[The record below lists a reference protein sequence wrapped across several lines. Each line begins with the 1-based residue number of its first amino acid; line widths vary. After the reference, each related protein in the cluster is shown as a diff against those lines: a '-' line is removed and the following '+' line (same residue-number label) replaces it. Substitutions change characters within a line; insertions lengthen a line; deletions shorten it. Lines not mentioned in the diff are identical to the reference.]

1 MNESNNK
8 DDQGPLKKDADDA
21 IICDENGMCAS
32 SPAPAASDSAAATS
46 PALAA
51 DTADR
56 IISYRQ
62 HMIDVSKLTYPIILT
77 EIFQNTLP
85 VVDIG
90 FVGQL
95 GKNELASAALA
106 TVWFNLWN
114 STMIGFMTA
123 IDTLLSQSY
132 GANQLEN
139 YSAWTGN
146 SLMIIVP
153 VTAVV
158 SGAVALCG
166 PCMKLFGQD
175 HELAD
180 AAAEFSYRL
189 IPGLFPYYLFKVQT
203 KYLQSQNRLAPGV
216 WIGLF
221 ANVFNALFNW
231 WLIYGVGW
239 GLMGAPWATS
249 LTRLVQFVL
258 LSLYMCAYKRSLEDT
273 WPRFSREN
281 LRYSVLKPF
290 WDLAIS
296 GALGF
301 AAEAWSFEVTT
312 ILAGLLGTVALDAHI
327 ITLTISTFIYLSFP
341 FAVGIAASI
350 RVGQL
355 IGDHR
360 PQDAKRS
367 AHTSYFLVGIIEL
380 VLIVTVLPCKDILGR
395 AFSSDEDV
403 QQLVSQLIP
412 ISVIFMMGDS
422 IQSTNSG
429 VFRGL
434 GRQKMVFWLAVVGFW
449 VLAVP
454 IGAILTFVVE
464 LGVFGL
470 WWGFVIG
477 IYLTSLI
484 GIWCL
489 RRVDWGHEAKR
500 SMKRLSSVMS
510 TRRVLEPRLTP
521 GGESENEPSVNGM
534 DNECEGRKSGIHD

>member
-32 SPAPAASDSAAATS
+32 SPAPAASYSAAATS

-85 VVDIG
+85 VVVSIHGWCLLRPCEEFVFPSCRTSVFILSPQDIG

-249 LTRLVQFVL
+249 LTRLVQFVF

-429 VFRGL
+429 GELLILFV
-434 GRQKMVFWLAVVGFW
+434 RQKFIVSSLLNWCSW
-449 VLAVP
+449 
-454 IGAILTFVVE
+454 ILI
-464 LGVFGL
+464 L
-470 WWGFVIG
+470 
-477 IYLTSLI
+477 
-484 GIWCL
+484 
-489 RRVDWGHEAKR
+489 
-500 SMKRLSSVMS
+500 
-510 TRRVLEPRLTP
+510 
-521 GGESENEPSVNGM
+521 
-534 DNECEGRKSGIHD
+534 